1 MGVCLQKKNRKKN
14 RSPPKQ
20 ADRVASKASGEKKP
34 PRPALADRVAPK
46 PTGEKKPLRPALVAA
61 LLFLVCLACYLAN
74 GRTEPAVKSFD
85 TLPNRILPFSA
96 LAFHTIT
103 LDPFAVELA
112 PYGGKLFVQRRRGH
126 LVSFYPIGP
135 ALVALPI
142 YLPAWAWL
150 SASGRATAADLF
162 AVTPVMEKV
171 SASMIAA
178 LTVVFIY
185 LTLRRWIS
193 ARAAFLASVGLG
205 LGTSMWA
212 TASQLLWQHGPVAL
226 GIAAGV
232 FFLTTPQ
239 RSILSV
245 SLAGLAY
252 SLAVASRP
260 TAAVFWMAAIGALL
274 LEPRPLRQRFV
285 SAAWFAAAGMPF
297 VLFCFAYNV
306 YWYSTPLGGYSGV
319 PDDLAWHY
327 VPKGIVGLLL
337 SANRGLF
344 IFMPITLLGIIGL
357 LRSFRRLR
365 KEPLLPM
372 LAIAAT
378 FHFLLFSGYRYWHGG
393 WAFGPRYLVD
403 ILPILALGA
412 GLELP
417 RLGRGASAALAIAF
431 VWSVLVQWNGA
442 FCYPASQWDARMDH
456 ITEKAVWNWD
466 QFELWQDFQQ
476 WRRWPV
482 WAAPY

>member
-1 MGVCLQKKNRKKN
+1 MQRRKRKKGPAP
-14 RSPPKQ
+14 RKQ
-20 ADRVASKASGEKKP
+20 TDRVGAKG
-34 PRPALADRVAPK
+34 
-46 PTGEKKPLRPALVAA
+46 GGKKPLRPAVVAA
-61 LLFLVCLACYLAN
+61 ALFLLCLTCYLAN
-74 GRTEPAVKSFD
+74 GRTLPAVKSAD
-85 TLPNRILPFSA
+85 TLPNRLLPFSA

-103 LDPFAVELA
+103 LDPFAAELA
-112 PYGGKLFVQRRRGH
+112 PDARKWWVQRRRGH
-126 LVSFYPIGP
+126 FVSFYPIGP
-135 ALVALPI
+135 ALFAFPI
-142 YLPAWAWL
+142 YLPVWAWL

-162 AVTPVMEKV
+162 AVSPVTEKI

-178 LTVVFIY
+178 LTVVCVY

-212 TASQLLWQHGPVAL
+212 TASQMLWQHGPVAL
-226 GIAAGV
+226 GIAAGA
-232 FFLTTPQ
+232 FFLSDPEK
-239 RSILSV
+239 SILSV

-252 SLAVASRP
+252 SLAIASRP
-260 TAAVFWMAAIGALL
+260 TAALFWMAGIGALL
-274 LEPRPLRQRFV
+274 LERRPLRQRFV
-285 SAAWFAAAGMPF
+285 SAAWFAAAGIP
-297 VLFCFAYNV
+297 VTLFCFAYNV
-306 YWYSTPLGGYSGV
+306 YWYSTPLGGYSRASQ
-319 PDDLAWHY
+319 DLVWHD
-327 VPKGIVGLLL
+327 VLKAAAGLLL
-337 SANRGLF
+337 SPNRGLF

-365 KEPLLPM
+365 EEPHLPM

-378 FHFLLFSGYRYWHGG
+378 LHFLLLSGFPYWHGG

-417 RLGRGASAALAIAF
+417 RLGRAAGVALAIAF

-442 FCYPASQWDARMDH
+442 FCYPASQWDSRMSFN
-456 ITEKAVWNWD
+456 IERAAWNWD

-476 WRRWPV
+476 WRKWSV